1 VRRGAA
7 SCRAVRGS
15 CQWRSGPQHR
25 CRHRGAVLGGRAPP
39 GAVTRVRSGRPSGG
53 RRREDVRTQATLVV
67 ALSAPRSRRGT
78 SVQPVERTS
87 NVQCPVSGVQASGV
101 QVSGVQVSGR
111 TGLRCPR
118 QCRRAVRV
126 ALDLEWL
133 GVGGRRLGAVGRGAP
148 GVRGR
153 VVACIGPDGKRW
165 CGGGRARLPRG
176 RPSPRADA
184 WPASRLRRRL
194 AAGPTRAG
202 PGPGCRPGGG
212 ARDAAGAHRS
222 PRRASGRS
230 PAWCPTMGLDQ
241 EVVTTLGGRWARVV
255 LWRPAPEGPPGSV
268 GSSLRP
274 QRGRGV

>member
-1 VRRGAA
+1 VLEPIFEADMLDCSFGFRPGRSAHDALQVLIDESWRGRRWVVETDIANCFEAIPHSGLMQAIEERV
-7 SCRAVRGS
+7 CDRAVLAWEVR
-15 CQWRSGPQHR
+15 P
-25 CRHRGAVLGGRAPP
+25 AGRADVQRPVS
-39 GAVTRVRSGRPSGG
+39 GVR
-53 RRREDVRTQATLVV
+53 
-67 ALSAPRSRRGT
+67 
-78 SVQPVERTS
+78 
-87 NVQCPVSGVQASGV
+87 CPVSGVQA
-101 QVSGVQVSGR
+101 SGVQVSGR

-133 GVGGRRLGAVGRGAP
+133 GVGAAGWAQLGRGAP
-148 GVRGR
+148 GSAGGWSP
-153 VVACIGPDGKRW
+153 ASGLTGSDGAAV
-165 CGGGRARLPRG
+165 GRARLPRG

-230 PAWCPTMGLDQ
+230 PAWCPIMGLDQ
-241 EVVTTLGGRWARVV
+241 EVVTTLGGR
-255 LWRPAPEGPPGSV
+255 
-268 GSSLRP
+268 
-274 QRGRGV
+274 

>member
-15 CQWRSGPQHR
+15 WQWRRRSGPQHR
-25 CRHRGAVLGGRAPP
+25 CRHRGAVLSGRAPP
-39 GAVTRVRSGRPSGG
+39 GAVGRPPSRSSGRPTSSVRCSG
-53 RRREDVRTQATLVV
+53 VRTDRP
-67 ALSAPRSRRGT
+67 ALSAALPPRGPRRAGPGVAGWGGPPAGRSR
-78 SVQPVERTS
+78 S
-87 NVQCPVSGVQASGV
+87 
-101 QVSGVQVSGR
+101 
-111 TGLRCPR
+111 RC
-118 QCRRAVRV
+118 
-126 ALDLEWL
+126 
-133 GVGGRRLGAVGRGAP
+133 P

-153 VVACIGPDGKRW
+153 WSPASGLTGSDGAAV
-165 CGGGRARLPRG
+165 GRARLPRG

-241 EVVTTLGGRWARVV
+241 EVVATLRGRCAGGGPVASGSGRPTRFSQEQTAAAARP
-255 LWRPAPEGPPGSV
+255 RDV
-268 GSSLRP
+268 GSAAREVLTAR
-274 QRGRGV
+274 